1 MNCSMRQSFRRVIT
15 LDGHG
20 ESSVPGTRNVN
31 PPLVWKVGPL
41 VVQAGRSAS
50 LTACTPVAFGIAHGT
65 PVHAAIG
72 RGGA

>member
-1 MNCSMRQSFRRVIT
+1 MWS
-15 LDGHG
+15 
-20 ESSVPGTRNVN
+20 
-31 PPLVWKVGPL
+31 VGPL